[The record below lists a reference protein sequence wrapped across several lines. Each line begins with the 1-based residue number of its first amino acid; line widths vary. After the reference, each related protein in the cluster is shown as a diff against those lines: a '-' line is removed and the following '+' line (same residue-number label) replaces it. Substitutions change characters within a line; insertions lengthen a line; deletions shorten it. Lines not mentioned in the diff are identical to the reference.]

1 MAFKVCKKGT
11 CGITITDINE
21 DY

>member
-1 MAFKVCKKGT
+1 MAFKICKQGT
-11 CGITITDINE
+11 CGITVTDINE